1 MSIVVLTSE
10 FKQFYAFMSTKIV
23 RTPRPL
29 QEGSVR
35 SGAAPAFPEPRT
47 AQISTRALVAPSLWG
62 TWSRRTWSVDDGPT
76 RLPADGLEEHGWIG
90 VVAERLAHVDVAV
103 HVARSQDETRS

>member
-1 MSIVVLTSE
+1 MSIVVLTSA
-10 FKQFYAFMSTKIV
+10 FKQFYAFMSTKIAAN
-23 RTPRPL
+23 PSSL
-29 QEGSVR
+29 CGSVR
-35 SGAAPAFPEPRT
+35 SGVTPAFPEPLT

-62 TWSRRTWSVDDGPT
+62 TWSGRTWSVDDGPT